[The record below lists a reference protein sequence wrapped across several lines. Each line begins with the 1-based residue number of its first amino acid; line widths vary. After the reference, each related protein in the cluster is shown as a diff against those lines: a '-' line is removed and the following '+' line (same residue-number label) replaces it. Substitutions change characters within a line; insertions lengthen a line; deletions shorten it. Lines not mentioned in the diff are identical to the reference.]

1 MATDY
6 DQPRKTEED
15 HESLQSLQERET
27 APRTGSD
34 VDDADNPDSLEMSGQ
49 DLANIE
55 LDVVV
60 VPPQADEF
68 TCMSCFL
75 VKHRSQ
81 IARETKAGAFC
92 AECES

>member
-27 APRTGSD
+27 SPRTGSD
-34 VDDADNPDSLEMSGQ
+34 VDDADNPGVLEMSGQ
-49 DLANIE
+49 DLANME

-68 TCMSCFL
+68 TCTSCFL

-81 IARETKAGAFC
+81 VARETKNGSFC
-92 AECES
+92 VECES